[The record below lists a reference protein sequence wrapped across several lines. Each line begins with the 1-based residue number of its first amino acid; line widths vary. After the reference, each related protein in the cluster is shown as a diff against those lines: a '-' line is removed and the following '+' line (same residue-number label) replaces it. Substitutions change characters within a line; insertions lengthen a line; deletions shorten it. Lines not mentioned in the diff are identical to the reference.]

1 MQTEKQQ
8 ALSLLATK
16 INEQI
21 KDRYASVNALNY
33 LQKQVDFLVSEV
45 KRLNQKIES
54 LEHPEPADTMPS
66 IARKV
71 WLALEGGPASAKQLV
86 IATGYKLKTVRAGVD
101 HLRKAKLITGYYD
114 VSILHG
120 SRYLY
125 KRL

>member
-16 INEQI
+16 INDQI

-33 LQKQVDFLVSEV
+33 LQKQVDFLASEV
-45 KRLNQKIES
+45 KRLNKR
-54 LEHPEPADTMPS
+54 LEQPEEIDTMPA

-86 IATGYKLKTVRAGVD
+86 TATGYKLKTVRAGVD

-114 VSILHG
+114 VSILYG

-125 KRL
+125 KRN